1 MKRIL
6 SILAVMSF
14 ATSAHSVDK
23 INLGKNFYVG
33 LGGGV
38 ISPNDI
44 DSKSLSTSGTTFD
57 GATYTASAD
66 NGLFRVS
73 FDSGYQVSGLLGYRI
88 LDWLGLEAELSYSN
102 FDYDKLTIGNGA
114 NITVTRG
121 STTNTYNA
129 NASIDIDGDVSS
141 FSMIFGPVLD
151 YDLSNN
157 FEIFAGGG
165 IGFSSYEEDVKS
177 LDSDTGYAS
186 TYEATEFASKVK
198 TGFNYF
204 VNDMAH
210 VQFEYGYNYVDSSN
224 EIFESFDAHSYTGR
238 VVFNF

>member
-1 MKRIL
+1 MKKL
-6 SILAVMSF
+6 LCILALMILPIS
-14 ATSAHSVDK
+14 SHSVDK

-38 ISPNDI
+38 ISPNDV
-44 DSKSLSTSGTTFD
+44 DSKSLSTSGTAFD
-57 GATYTASAD
+57 GATYTASAA
-66 NGLFRVS
+66 NGLFKIS
-73 FDSGYQVSGLLGYRI
+73 FDSGYQISGLLGYRV
-88 LDWLGLEAELSYSN
+88 LDWLGLEAELSYTN

-141 FSMIFGPVLD
+141 FSMIFGPVFD
-151 YDLSNN
+151 YDLSSN
-157 FEIFAGGG
+157 FEVFAGGG
-165 IGFSSYEEDVKS
+165 IGFASYEEEVKS
-177 LDSDTGYAS
+177 LNSDTGYAN

-198 TGFNYF
+198 AGFNYF

-210 VQFEYGYNYVDSSN
+210 VQFEYGYNYVDSEN
-224 EIFESFDAHSYTGR
+224 EIFESFDAHSYIGR

>member
-224 EIFESFDAHSYTGR
+224 EIFESFDAHSYIGR